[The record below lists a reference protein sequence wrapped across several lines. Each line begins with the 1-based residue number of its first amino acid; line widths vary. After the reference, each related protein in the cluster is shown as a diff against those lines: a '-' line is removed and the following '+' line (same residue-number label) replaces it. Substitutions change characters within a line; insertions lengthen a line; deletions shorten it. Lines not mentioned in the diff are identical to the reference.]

1 MEPFYLYL
9 LKSSF
14 AMGIF
19 YLFYMAVLKKDTFLH
34 LRRWYFGITLFFA
47 LCLSG
52 NTDWLFDKSSRMVF
66 RFWQSKGSCRRYGYS
81 REGRFAGYSFG
92 ARILFRSLL
101 AKPCRMDFLDRGIL
115 FSLSVGVAAA
125 LYLSDEVAKP
135 PMCSFSNGSLLHR

>member
-47 LCLSG
+47 LVYPVIQIGYLTRVLEWFSAFG
-52 NTDWLFDKSSRMVF
+52 SPKAVAAGTVTAEKGVSQVIPSEPEFFSAL
-66 RFWQSKGSCRRYGYS
+66 FWQN
-81 REGRFAGYSFG
+81 
-92 ARILFRSLL
+92 L
-101 AKPCRMDFLDRGIL
+101 AEWIF
-115 FSLSVGVAAA
+115 
-125 LYLSDEVAKP
+125 
-135 PMCSFSNGSLLHR
+135 